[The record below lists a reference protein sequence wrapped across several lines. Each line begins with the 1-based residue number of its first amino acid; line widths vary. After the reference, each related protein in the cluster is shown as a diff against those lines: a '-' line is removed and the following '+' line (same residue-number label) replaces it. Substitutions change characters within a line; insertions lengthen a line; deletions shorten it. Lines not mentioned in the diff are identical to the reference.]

1 MKRGCA
7 FCNHIIAADGSCTNC
22 DGFELREEIEI
33 IERKIIGKAKPKE
46 GQNTVYR
53 VKMFRTD
60 EEWDAVM
67 KRARALRSATWD
79 V

>member
-1 MKRGCA
+1 MKPCGL
-7 FCNHIIAADGSCTNC
+7 CNHTRAADGSCTKC

-53 VKMFRTD
+53 VKMFRTQED
-60 EEWDAVM
+60 WDAVM
-67 KRARALRSATWD
+67 KRARGLKKGETHES
-79 V
+79 